1 MHTFKRVKYH
11 KSLDLAFDHDQLRL
25 VGKWKRD
32 LLAKF
37 LRKVSHDFED
47 WVLDLKPSPPIH
59 VKCFFEPLYLLFS
72 IFYVQMVYDPKEI
85 FRNMNSC
92 VNTHHDT
99 TIFKVDGIVI
109 NLKKLNSSRA
119 ECNFSIKWKNSA
131 IVLKIT
137 FSKFI
142 NF

>member
-1 MHTFKRVKYH
+1 MFNNFNRLSAHVQKGKIPQIFRFG
-11 KSLDLAFDHDQLRL
+11 FDHDQLRL

-85 FRNMNSC
+85 FRN
-92 VNTHHDT
+92 
-99 TIFKVDGIVI
+99 I
-109 NLKKLNSSRA
+109 LKLM
-119 ECNFSIKWKNSA
+119 C
-131 IVLKIT
+131 
-137 FSKFI
+137 
-142 NF
+142 